1 MDPIKSDESL
11 KLKASVLLTIDEA
24 LEEVEQEEADQADQE
39 YSYIH
44 KPTRGLY
51 GPLADVL
58 KEAFDQAA
66 KGKGAERHADN
77 KPFVDQPIFTVA
89 GRHGVGFL
97 LGQAEKKIGEA
108 EGLNER
114 GGPPA
119 AVPDLLGAI
128 NYIAAAIIWLRQED
142 RF

>member
-1 MDPIKSDESL
+1 MDTIKSDESL
-11 KLKASVLLTIDEA
+11 KLKASVPLTVDEA
-24 LEEVEQEEADQADQE
+24 LKKADQE
-39 YSYIH
+39 DSYIH

-66 KGKGAERHADN
+66 KGKGEERHADN